1 MPPELLQ
8 WVGSLQVGRLH
19 LKDMYRMYGVKQICK
34 ECKNADICK
43 ILIDIVRLVR
53 SLPCI
58 ALTSA
63 QHVPPHQLLLPT
75 EAAVPAYVN
84 GLRKKGDGRKRK
96 GVQGKYARN
105 GDVGYVGYTNH
116 KTITWKLFHRRL
128 TEYAFDFHDL
138 PPRPSQFE
146 A

>member
-1 MPPELLQ
+1 MTIGSHVHRLDSGWTGWEDRSSTVPPELLQ

-19 LKDMYRMYGVKQICK
+19 LKDMYRVKQICK

-75 EAAVPAYVN
+75 EAAVPA
-84 GLRKKGDGRKRK
+84 
-96 GVQGKYARN
+96 
-105 GDVGYVGYTNH
+105 
-116 KTITWKLFHRRL
+116 
-128 TEYAFDFHDL
+128 
-138 PPRPSQFE
+138 
-146 A
+146 